1 MNGQSKQITPDELMR
16 TPKTHISQIYNNANE
31 SSWTKKIF
39 GLDCKIFRKCLE
51 YSSISF
57 SESTFNVLS
66 Q

>member
-31 SSWTKKIF
+31 SSWTKKNFRI
-39 GLDCKIFRKCLE
+39 GLQN
-51 YSSISF
+51 F
-57 SESTFNVLS
+57 SEMLRIFFYFI